1 MTNLVVEVAVS
12 STPVYAGNN
21 DGTLSYRVAPELS
34 GQVQMGSLV
43 LVPLGKRRAVGV
55 VVAIKE
61 RTDRTELKDVAAVLV
76 KEFLPPEMIEIGRY
90 VAGRYVCPLAVA
102 VNALMPPAAGR
113 RLERRWCWLPSGEEG
128 VNGAISLVSCL
139 PAPAGDVAEYLS
151 RRGAAWESQLLQLG
165 PRREVRAALEALKA
179 HGLVR
184 NEWSWRGMPKER
196 RLPTDVE
203 GAAQAAAAKPDGTGR
218 HITLDAAQL
227 RAATSI
233 NAALGRGGTF
243 LLYGVTG
250 SGKTEV
256 YLSCAAEALARGYQ
270 VMFLV
275 PEHSLIPQM
284 VTRINQRLEAEV
296 AVVHGELADGE
307 RAAVWERARI
317 GKVRVIVGT
326 RAALFTPM
334 PRLGLIV
341 VDEEHAGS
349 YKQDTAPR
357 YDAREVAIKRG
368 QLQRAVVV
376 LGSATPST
384 EIFYL
389 AGQGKIHLL
398 ELPQRAGNAG
408 LPRVEIVDL
417 RAEFHDGH
425 HGILSRRLV
434 EEING
439 VLTAGRQ
446 AILFLNRRGYAPYV
460 LCRQCGHVPLC
471 RHCAVALT
479 YHRDGTL
486 RCHYC
491 GYIERAEGKCPVCG
505 GNLSRLGS
513 GTQRVEEEVR
523 ALWPGARILR
533 ADRDTTAKKGQWEKI
548 YRTFAGGEADIL
560 IGTQTITKGMDFP
573 GVTLVGV
580 VNADLSLYQP
590 DFRARERTFQLLTQV
605 AGRAGRRDAPGT
617 VVIQTYNPQDPAIA
631 LAAFQDYQRF
641 YAQEIAMRRRLGYP
655 PFVKLVRLGFTG
667 SDEAEVIAAAH
678 EVAELISNAES
689 NIQVLGPAPGYPSR
703 LKDLY
708 RWQLM
713 LKVPGWSRY
722 KNRLT
727 PILAPYIGGRRT
739 IRMIVDVGP
748 INPW

>member
-1 MTNLVVEVAVS
+1 MTNLVVDVAVS
-12 STPVYAGNN
+12 STPVYNGNN
-21 DGTLSYRVAPELS
+21 EGTLSYRVATDLS
-34 GQVQMGSLV
+34 GQIQIGSLV
-43 LVPLGKRRAVGV
+43 MVPLGKSRAVGV
-55 VVAIKE
+55 VVAINEK
-61 RTDRTELKDVAAVLV
+61 TDLTGLKDVVAVLA

-90 VAGRYVCPLAVA
+90 VAGRYVCPLAVV
-102 VNALMPPAAGR
+102 VNALMPPAAAR
-113 RLERRWCWLPSGEEG
+113 RLERRWYWLPSEEDG
-128 VNGAISLVSCL
+128 MNGAISLASCL

-151 RRGAAWESQLLQLG
+151 RCGAAWESRLLQLG
-165 PRREVRAALEALKA
+165 PRRKARAALEALQA

-184 NEWSWRGMPKER
+184 FEWSWRGLPKER
-196 RLPTDVE
+196 RLPTKVA
-203 GAAQAAAAKPDGTGR
+203 GTTQAAGVKTGGTGR
-218 HITLDAAQL
+218 HITLDTAQV
-227 RAATSI
+227 RAAASI

-243 LLYGVTG
+243 LLFGVTG

-256 YLSCAAEALARGYQ
+256 YLSCAAEALSRGYQ
-270 VMFLV
+270 VLFLV

-284 VTRINQRLEAEV
+284 VTRIKQRLEAEV

-307 RAAVWERARI
+307 RAAVWERARS
-317 GKVRVIVGT
+317 GKIRVIVGT
-326 RAALFTPM
+326 RTALFTPM
-334 PRLGLIV
+334 QRLGLIV

-349 YKQDTAPR
+349 YKQDTTPR

-368 QLQRAVVV
+368 QLQGAVVV

-389 AGQGKIHLL
+389 AVQGKIHLL
-398 ELPQRAGNAG
+398 ELPRRAGNAG

-439 VLTAGRQ
+439 VLAAGRQ

-491 GYIERAEGKCPVCG
+491 GYIERAKGKCPVCG

-548 YRTFAGGEADIL
+548 YRTFAGREADIL

-605 AGRAGRRDAPGT
+605 AGRAGRRDDPGT
-617 VVIQTYNPQDPAIA
+617 VIIQTYNPQDPAVA

-641 YAQEIAMRRRLGYP
+641 YAQEIAMRRNLGYP
-655 PFVKLVRLGFTG
+655 PFVKLVRLGFSG

-703 LKDLY
+703 LKDFY

-722 KNRLT
+722 KNLLT

-739 IRMIVDVGP
+739 VRMMIDVGP